1 MIKALIA
8 DDHAV
13 VRQGLIQI
21 LNETP
26 DIRVTGEACNG
37 QEALNMVRTGT
48 YDVVVLDISMPDR
61 NGLDILKQIKTEKPE
76 LPVLI
81 LSMHPEDQ
89 YAIRVLKSGAS
100 GYLNKESASDELIKA
115 LRKISNGGRYI
126 SDTLADKLSFETG
139 TDSGKLPHEN
149 LTDREFQVLLM
160 IAEGK
165 SVTNI
170 AVELALSPKTI
181 STYRIRLL
189 QKMNLKNNTEM
200 LHYAIENHLLD

>member
-61 NGLDILKQIKTEKPE
+61 NGLDILKQIKSEKPE

-81 LSMHPEDQ
+81 LSMHPEEQ

-139 TDSGKLPHEN
+139 ADSGKLPHEN

-170 AVELALSPKTI
+170 AAELALSPKTI

>member
-21 LNETP
+21 LNDTP
-26 DIRVTGEACNG
+26 DIRVAGEAGNG